1 MPAPH
6 RLLLAFALIF
16 GNVARADNVPIIVM
30 PSAKRAARE
39 RQEIQPVS
47 YTEPATAPIPAPAAP
62 KLGTI
67 QVPELLP
74 LPMAVPEEA
83 KPVPAPVPIESP
95 KPVSVVP
102 LPPMPIPVPPQVPQ
116 PDLRLQSPEPRHNV
130 KSSEPSPVPAPIRTP
145 LTPPPGEI
153 FMPLSLRH
161 TALSALLGTGLVAST
176 MFAQEPAITKK
187 DVETTN
193 TLLADIKKQLTDLK
207 TKDFADLQA
216 KIADLKE
223 KEIAAM
229 KADLEKLKDFKK
241 QTLEALEGTDKG
253 DGMLKKI
260 AAIDEKLTALTKQMD
275 SLDKKLESTRT
286 ALSSPIAKDAPKFGT
301 VKLVNMYATDVDILV
316 NGKGYRLL
324 PSESKTLSLAPGT
337 FTYQLL
343 TGGGEEKKRTIK
355 ESEEVLLKVN

>member
-16 GNVARADNVPIIVM
+16 GNDARADNVPIVVM

-39 RQEIQPVS
+39 RGEIQPAS
-47 YTEPATAPIPAPAAP
+47 YTVPASPSIPVPAAP
-62 KLGTI
+62 KLWPI

-102 LPPMPIPVPPQVPQ
+102 LPPMPIPLPPQVPQ
-116 PDLRLQSPEPRHNV
+116 SDLRLQAPEPRHNV
-130 KSSEPSPVPAPIRTP
+130 KSSEPSPIRTP
-145 LTPPPGEI
+145 LTPPPGEML
-153 FMPLSLRH
+153 MPLSLRH

-253 DGMLKKI
+253 DGLLKKI

-355 ESEEVLLKVN
+355 EAEEVLLKVN